1 MILSDTTIR
10 TLMVKGVEE
19 VERIKHLN
27 KDECILNLT
36 QESRDIYKVELI
48 YRVGD
53 YSRKG
58 GE

>member
-1 MILSDTTIR
+1 MIISDTTIR
-10 TLMVKGVEE
+10 TLMVKGIEE
-19 VERIKHLN
+19 VKRIKHLN
-27 KDECILNLT
+27 KDEHILNVT

-53 YSRKG
+53 YFRKG